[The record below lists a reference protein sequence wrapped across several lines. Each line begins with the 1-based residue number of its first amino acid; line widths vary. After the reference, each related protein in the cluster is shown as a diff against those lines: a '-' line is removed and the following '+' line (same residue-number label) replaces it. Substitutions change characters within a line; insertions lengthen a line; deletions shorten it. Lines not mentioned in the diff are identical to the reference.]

1 LNNRNPTLLI
11 APLFLL
17 ELEIFWYLS
26 LNKGANFKTTLLSF
40 RRKPESSVFAIFW
53 TPAFAGVTVF
63 DSFEIGSKVIF
74 FLRSYHKEDAM
85 KNQDINIQGIQAFE
99 ACMEVGKLLTSSLD
113 LKEILKLIV
122 LKVSQLIQAEN
133 WSLLLKDEETGE
145 LTFDIV
151 VGMEEKLIT
160 DIRLSPG
167 EGIAGHVLETG
178 EPVILQNV
186 QDDKNFFRRVDE
198 ITGFHTRSV
207 ICVPLKTQGKIL
219 GVMEIINVK
228 DTSDFQSRYL
238 PILMA
243 LSDYAAIAIQNSHHC
258 DRVRR
263 LSVID
268 EYTGLYNARFL
279 YQYLENRIEN
289 DPDHKKQFAVIFV
302 DIDNFKKIVDT
313 YGHISGSQVL
323 KEVGQTMSS
332 CTGKKDILVKYGGD
346 EYVLIFPENNRQ
358 QAIASVEKILDRIRE
373 TPYLVGETTPVHLTA
388 SFGIAMY
395 PEDAVTP
402 KDILIKADQ
411 ILYSVKRSTK
421 NGYGA
426 AG

>member
-1 LNNRNPTLLI
+1 
-11 APLFLL
+11 
-17 ELEIFWYLS
+17 
-26 LNKGANFKTTLLSF
+26 
-40 RRKPESSVFAIFW
+40 
-53 TPAFAGVTVF
+53 
-63 DSFEIGSKVIF
+63 
-74 FLRSYHKEDAM
+74 M
-85 KNQDINIQGIQAFE
+85 KNQDIGVHGNQAFE
-99 ACMEVGKLLTSSLD
+99 ACMEVGKLLTSTLD

-145 LTFDIV
+145 LSFDIV
-151 VGMEEKLIT
+151 VGVEEKLVIGM
-160 DIRLSPG
+160 RLPKG
-167 EGIAGHVLETG
+167 EGIAGGVIETG

-186 QDDKNFFRRVDE
+186 EDDQNFFRRVDE
-198 ITGFHTRSV
+198 ITGFRTRSI
-207 ICVPLKTQGKIL
+207 ICVPLKTQGKVL
-219 GVMEIINVK
+219 GVLEVINVK

-238 PILMA
+238 PILTA
-243 LSDYAAIAIQNSHHC
+243 LSDYAAIAIQNSYHC

-279 YQYLENRIEN
+279 YQYLENQIKN
-289 DPDHKKQFAVIFV
+289 DPDQEKKFAIIFV
-302 DIDNFKKIVDT
+302 DIDNFKEIVDT

-332 CTGKKDILVKYGGD
+332 CIGKKDIPVKYGGD
-346 EYVLIFPENNRQ
+346 EYVLIFPDINRE
-358 QAIASVEKILDRIRE
+358 QAILSVEKILERIRE
-373 TPYLVGETTPVHLTA
+373 SSYLSQETTPVHLTA

-411 ILYSVKRSTK
+411 IMYSVKKSTK